1 MSRQHKVT
9 NASVN
14 NLTTTDFHV
23 VRGAAQAHTVMSVC
37 VCVSLNPLHYGKQR
51 QMGRQSEPEGEKKHR
66 QCSCFHAS
74 PLQPTE
80 NGNIYVSFV
89 ILLLE
94 TTACLCIM
102 TKQEVNPVI
111 TSLTPLHRSELH
123 MSRRAQLTLRV
134 HTPRPA

>member
-37 VCVSLNPLHYGKQR
+37 VSVSLNPLHYGKQR

-66 QCSCFHAS
+66 QCSCFLLISSSANRKWEYLCLICNS
-74 PLQPTE
+74 PT
-80 NGNIYVSFV
+80 GNNSVS
-89 ILLLE
+89 
-94 TTACLCIM
+94 
-102 TKQEVNPVI
+102 
-111 TSLTPLHRSELH
+111 
-123 MSRRAQLTLRV
+123 V
-134 HTPRPA
+134 HHD